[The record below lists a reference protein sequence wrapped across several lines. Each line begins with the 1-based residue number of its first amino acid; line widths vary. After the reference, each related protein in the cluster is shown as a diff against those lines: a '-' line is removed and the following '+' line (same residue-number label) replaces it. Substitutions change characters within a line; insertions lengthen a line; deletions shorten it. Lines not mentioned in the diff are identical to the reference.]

1 MKSGGRF
8 LATAIVAA
16 GLCAPGTANAA
27 VSATVTGDDGNP
39 AALTPG
45 VPLPIRNMD
54 LKAVGHVDAADGK
67 AFIVKVV
74 GPDGVAATTD
84 SSCLDTR
91 YSNETTRYVD
101 YRGNGT
107 YTLTVSLFTDTACKT
122 GQKDVAYAWTVN
134 AGVAI
139 SPPAPTMLIRAA
151 NSFTTI
157 TQLFN
162 FAGNPGAISYDIKYA
177 KGATVLPDGSLS
189 SPALKDGFVDSAT
202 GKVQLIGAREPGTY
216 TIVARARNGDY
227 YTPWTAPVNFNLIA
241 PFDLSSRSFPDPRGP
256 SYQVRAV
263 VGEPSAAGSRVTVA
277 VAKGKNGRH
286 FRTLGKPKVNSK
298 GAITLRFR
306 LKLGTYR
313 MRYSFKGS
321 STVARGTV
329 YDVVRIKRVLG

>member
-16 GLCAPGTANAA
+16 ALCGPATANAA

-54 LKAVGHVDAADGK
+54 LKAIGHVDPADAKG
-67 AFIVKVV
+67 FILKVV

-84 SSCLDTR
+84 SFCQDTK
-91 YSNETTRYVD
+91 YSIENTRYVD

-107 YTLTVSLFTDTACKT
+107 YSFVVSLFADADCKT
-122 GQKDVAYAWTVN
+122 GQKDVNYAWTVN

-139 SPPAPTMLIRAA
+139 SPPAPTMLIRQP

-162 FAGNPGAISYDIKYA
+162 FAGNPGATGYDIKYA

-216 TIVARARNGDY
+216 TVVARAHNGSY
-227 YTPWTAPVNFNLIA
+227 NTPWTAPVNFNLIA

-277 VAKGKNGRH
+277 VAKGKKGKH

>member
-1 MKSGGRF
+1 MKSGERF
-8 LATAIVAA
+8 LATVIVAA
-16 GLCAPGTANAA
+16 GLCVPATANAA

-39 AALTPG
+39 AALAPG
-45 VPLPIRNMD
+45 VPLPIRTMD
-54 LKAVGHVDAADGK
+54 VRAIGHVDATDAK
-67 AFIVKVV
+67 SFIVKVA
-74 GPDGVAATTD
+74 GPDGVAAATD
-84 SSCLDTR
+84 SPCWDTR
-91 YSNETTRYVD
+91 YTNETSRTVD

-107 YTLTVSLFTDTACKT
+107 YALTVSLYTDAACKT
-122 GQKDVAYAWTVN
+122 GQKDVGYGWTTT

-151 NSFTTI
+151 NSFSTI
-157 TQLFN
+157 TQLFD
-162 FAGNPGAISYDIKYA
+162 FAGNPGATGYDIKFA

-189 SPALKDGFVDSAT
+189 SPALKDGFVDSTT
-202 GKVQLIGAREPGTY
+202 GKVELIGAREPGTY
-216 TIVARARNGDY
+216 TIVARAHKGDY
-227 YTPWTAPVNFNLIA
+227 STPWTAPVTFNLIA

-277 VAKGKNGRH
+277 VAKGKKGKH

-298 GAITLRFR
+298 GVITLRFR